1 MHHGNIVAT
10 TTPDRISQHE
20 VGLLMT
26 GAGVGGGAAEAH
38 G

>member
-1 MHHGNIVAT
+1 MHHGRIVAT
-10 TTPDRISQHE
+10 TTPAATSQHE

-26 GAGVGGGAAEAH
+26 GASGAAN